1 MIARSRDDV
10 VREPKGKETGML
22 KWVIAAGVMVALPT
36 VALAQ
41 DAEAGKKVFVKC
53 APCHSIGPGAKNKVG
68 PEQNGLIGR
77 KAGSVEGFNYS
88 EAMKNSGITWDEAQL
103 DEYITDPKKK
113 IPGNKMV
120 FPGIKDELQRGDLI
134 AYLASFNADGT
145 NK

>member
-1 MIARSRDDV
+1 
-10 VREPKGKETGML
+10 ML
-22 KWVIAAGVMVALPT
+22 KWVVAAAVMVALPT

-68 PEQNGLIGR
+68 PEQNGLVGR

-88 EAMKNSGITWDEAQL
+88 EAMKNSGITWDETSL

-113 IPGNKMV
+113 VPGNKMV
-120 FPGIKDELQRGDLI
+120 FPGVKDELQRGDLI

-145 NK
+145 SK